1 MIVVTSGC
9 QSASIAAA
17 LGGMLPYVDVLAAVP
32 APDDPV
38 PFRDVLATTRIWI
51 TSLDLDD
58 ASAHILASGTTARV
72 LRIPNLYFNG
82 FHPDI
87 VHVTAPDGTPLGSA
101 AGEYASAILVYGW
114 KLGLDHEQIRAFFS
128 ADAYERLGY
137 TSVWDRAVE
146 YTRARFDASDVDFA
160 GWYLP
165 LVRRGTFML
174 TDNHPAIVALVQL
187 ARQLGALLGRRA
199 GVDRL
204 PMGAGDPRR
213 TPRHVDGVAGVSG
226 TGVSSRRR
234 RRLPVARRRGRSAS
248 IWTGSSVARSPATA
262 TPIRTRFA
270 TGGSTARCSPT
281 YWHARCSLRG
291 HDDGSP
297 PV

>member
-1 MIVVTSGC
+1 MMHPPTS
-9 QSASIAAA
+9 SPRAR
-17 LGGMLPYVDVLAAVP
+17 PLA
-32 APDDPV
+32 
-38 PFRDVLATTRIWI
+38 
-51 TSLDLDD
+51 
-58 ASAHILASGTTARV
+58 V

-187 ARQLGALLGRRA
+187 ARQLGALLGA
-199 GVDRL
+199 DPELIAFPWEQVIPDGLLATSTVWPVYPELASRL
-204 PMGAGDPRR
+204 
-213 TPRHVDGVAGVSG
+213 GVAGGYLWRGADGALFDLDGFISRSLAGYRDTDPDAIRNRRFDSPLFADVLAREMQPAG
-226 TGVSSRRR
+226 TR
-234 RRLPVARRRGRSAS
+234 
-248 IWTGSSVARSPATA
+248 
-262 TPIRTRFA
+262 
-270 TGGSTARCSPT
+270 
-281 YWHARCSLRG
+281 
-291 HDDGSP
+291 
-297 PV
+297 

>member
-101 AGEYASAILVYGW
+101 AGEYSSAILVYGW

-128 ADAYERLGY
+128 ADVYERLGY

-174 TDNHPAIVALVQL
+174 TDNHPAVVALVQL
-187 ARQLGALLGRRA
+187 ARQLGALLGA
-199 GVDRL
+199 EPELIAFPWEQVIPDGLLATSTVWPVYPELASRL
-204 PMGAGDPRR
+204 
-213 TPRHVDGVAGVSG
+213 GVAGGYLWRGADGALFDLDGFISRSLAGYRDTDPDAIRNRRFDSPLFADVLAREMQPAG
-226 TGVSSRRR
+226 TR
-234 RRLPVARRRGRSAS
+234 
-248 IWTGSSVARSPATA
+248 
-262 TPIRTRFA
+262 
-270 TGGSTARCSPT
+270 
-281 YWHARCSLRG
+281 
-291 HDDGSP
+291 
-297 PV
+297 